1 MVSTKMQLGSIA
13 LIAVALLIVDRY
25 MRIQP
30 LLNVREAGSARK
42 VEGFQMP
49 VIFGNKARAC
59 GQEFE
64 SCPEGTKCGNGLC
77 INTDPK
83 PLEEK
88 MPIPV
93 LPARI

>member
-1 MVSTKMQLGSIA
+1 MFSTKMQLGSIA
-13 LIAVALLIVDRY
+13 LIAVILLILDRY
-25 MRIQP
+25 ARIQP
-30 LLNVREAGSARK
+30 LLDFRGAQVTGAI
-42 VEGFQMP
+42 EGFQMP
-49 VIFGNKARAC
+49 VIFGKKARAC
-59 GQEFE
+59 GQQFE

>member
-1 MVSTKMQLGSIA
+1 MLSTKMQLGSIA
-13 LIAVALLIVDRY
+13 LIAVVLLIVDRY

-30 LLNVREAGSARK
+30 LLNVREAPRS

-49 VIFGNKARAC
+49 VIFGKKARAC

-64 SCPEGTKCGNGLC
+64 PCPEGTKCGNGLC

>member
-1 MVSTKMQLGSIA
+1 MNSTYAQLGFIA
-13 LIAVALLIVDRY
+13 LIALALLIVDRCT
-25 MRIQP
+25 RIKSLLKFRGDP
-30 LLNVREAGSARK
+30 LTLES
-42 VEGFQMP
+42 FQMP
-49 VIFGNKARAC
+49 AVFGGRVRAC
-59 GQEFE
+59 GQGME

-88 MPIPV
+88 MPLPV

>member
-1 MVSTKMQLGSIA
+1 MVSTKLQLGSIA
-13 LIAVALLIVDRY
+13 LIAVILLIIDRY
-25 MRIQP
+25 TRIQP
-30 LLNVREAGSARK
+30 LLDFRGAPLEI
-42 VEGFQMP
+42 EGFQMP
-49 VIFGNKARAC
+49 VMFGNRARAC

-64 SCPEGTKCGNGLC
+64 PCPEGTKCGNGLC

>member
-13 LIAVALLIVDRY
+13 FIAVALLIIDRY

-30 LLNVREAGSARK
+30 LLNVREAPRS

-49 VIFGNKARAC
+49 VIFGNRARAC

-83 PLEEK
+83 PLQEK